1 MNLINLLKLARLNAL
16 RLFYRLLPIQQNKI
30 ICWANSFKQYG
41 CSPKAITEHLLINH
55 PGRFDIVWVFEQ
67 GVHIPEPFPEG
78 VRVVRYFSLD
88 YLKEVHTAH
97 FVICNM
103 RTGNAY
109 MWDKRRGQRYI
120 QTWHSS
126 IRLKMIEKDA
136 ENTLPKSYIE
146 NAKKDSSK
154 IDALVSGCDFST
166 KIFENSFWYDGEIL
180 RTGTPRCD
188 IFFSDVTAVKSKVCH
203 ALNLNPQSKIL
214 LYAPTFRNGNNA
226 SVHNLNFEAVKQR
239 LTETI
244 GGDWTVIYRFHPN
257 IIKSY
262 SIDQEGVDATRYPDM
277 QELIA
282 AADVLVSDY
291 SSCMFDMAI
300 AGKPCFLYTPDLNNY
315 KANERG
321 LYFDFNELPFPIAH
335 SNDELLSVIQV
346 FDADKYTS
354 DVSRFLHKVGSY
366 ECGKASERIASYILD
381 NIK

>member
-1 MNLINLLKLARLNAL
+1 MRIINLLKLTRLNAIKL
-16 RLFYRLLPIQQNKI
+16 IFRLLPIKQNRI

-41 CSPKAITEHLLINH
+41 CSPKAITEYLLANY
-55 PGRFDIVWVFEQ
+55 PGKFDIVWVFEQ
-67 GVHIPEPFPEG
+67 GVRIPKSFPNG
-78 VRVVRYFSLD
+78 VRAVRYFSLD
-88 YLKEVHTAH
+88 YLKEIHTSH

-126 IRLKMIEKDA
+126 IRLKKIEKDA

-154 IDALVSGCDFST
+154 IDVLISGCEFS
-166 KIFENSFWYDGEIL
+166 KKVFENSFWYNGEIL
-180 RTGTPRCD
+180 KTGTPRCD
-188 IFFSDVTAVKSKVCH
+188 IFFSDVKAVRAKVCQ
-203 ALNLNPQSKIL
+203 ALNLNPKSKIL

-226 SVHNLNFEAVKQR
+226 SLHNLDFDAVKQA
-239 LTETI
+239 LTDTF
-244 GGDWTVIYRFHPN
+244 GGEWAVVYRFHPN

-262 SIDQEGVDATRYPDM
+262 SIDQDGVDATRYPDM

-282 AADVLVSDY
+282 TADILVTDY

-300 AGKPCFLYTPDLNNY
+300 AGKPCILYTPDLSNY
-315 KANERG
+315 IAKERG
-321 LYFDFNELPFPIAH
+321 LYFEFKELPFPIAL
-335 SNDELLSVIQV
+335 SNNELLTAIQA
-346 FDADKYTS
+346 FDADIYAS
-354 DVSRFLHKVGSY
+354 DVSHFLQKVGSY